1 MMEYDDPPRVSK
13 RDKSYVAKIF
23 ACLAGLAITL
33 LVLYCIFYRPDIY
46 VEMMRH
52 LENRETYAKEA
63 DAARKEAARLEK
75 QVGELRAQLADS
87 DSFAQSLH
95 ANLQSAEEQ
104 QEAIRS
110 QVEAKDAE
118 LAAVKSQVTELQ
130 GKLDTVT
137 ADRDALASDLDEY
150 DVALARRWHL
160 SLGGYV
166 SHPFSLVD
174 GINPSITGL
183 VGVGRGHVQLLA
195 GAGVD
200 LDGVVSISVGTMW
213 TW

>member
-1 MMEYDDPPRVSK
+1 MDYDAMPTGPDRNRSQWP
-13 RDKSYVAKIF
+13 KIV
-23 ACLAGLAITL
+23 ACLIGLCVTL
-33 LVLYCIFYRPDIY
+33 GLLYCIFYRPDIY
-46 VEMMRH
+46 VDMMQH
-52 LENRETYAKEA
+52 LENREAYAKEA
-63 DAARKEAARLEK
+63 EGAKAKAASLEK
-75 QVGELRAQLADS
+75 QVGELKAQLADS

-130 GKLDTVT
+130 GKLNTVT

>member
-1 MMEYDDPPRVSK
+1 MDYDAMPTGPDRNRSQWP
-13 RDKSYVAKIF
+13 KIV
-23 ACLAGLAITL
+23 ACLIGLCVTL
-33 LVLYCIFYRPDIY
+33 GLLYCIFYRPDIY
-46 VEMMRH
+46 VDMMQH
-52 LENRETYAKEA
+52 LENRDAYAKEA
-63 DAARKEAARLEK
+63 EGAKAKAASLEK
-75 QVGELRAQLADS
+75 QVGELKAQLADS

>member
-1 MMEYDDPPRVSK
+1 MDYDAMPTRPDRNRSQWP
-13 RDKSYVAKIF
+13 KIV
-23 ACLAGLAITL
+23 ACLIGLCVTL
-33 LVLYCIFYRPDIY
+33 GLLYCIFYRPDIY
-46 VEMMRH
+46 VDMMQH
-52 LENRETYAKEA
+52 LENREAYAKEA
-63 DAARKEAARLEK
+63 EGAKAKAASLEK
-75 QVGELRAQLADS
+75 QVGELKAQLADS

>member
-1 MMEYDDPPRVSK
+1 MDYDAMPTGPDRNRSQWP
-13 RDKSYVAKIF
+13 KIV
-23 ACLAGLAITL
+23 ACLIGLCVTL
-33 LVLYCIFYRPDIY
+33 GLLYCIFYRPDIY
-46 VEMMRH
+46 VDMMQH
-52 LENRETYAKEA
+52 LENREAYAKETEKA
-63 DAARKEAARLEK
+63 KGEAAKLK
-75 QVGELRAQLADS
+75 MQVVDLKAQLADS

>member
-1 MMEYDDPPRVSK
+1 MDYDAMPQEPNSGRSTWPKV
-13 RDKSYVAKIF
+13 V
-23 ACLAGLAITL
+23 ACLIGICVTLGL
-33 LVLYCIFYRPDIY
+33 LYCIFYRPDIY
-46 VEMMRH
+46 VDMMQH

-75 QVGELRAQLADS
+75 QVGELKAQLADS

-95 ANLQSAEEQ
+95 SNLQAAQEEQ
-104 QEAIRS
+104 AALRS

-118 LAAVKSQVTELQ
+118 IQTLDARNRETEARLDAVSQERDAAV
-130 GKLDTVT
+130 GKID
-137 ADRDALASDLDEY
+137 DFEGALT
-150 DVALARRWHL
+150 RRWHL
-160 SLGGYV
+160 SVGGYV
-166 SHPFSLVD
+166 SHPLTLDD

-183 VGVGRGHVQLLA
+183 VGVGRGHVQLLT

>member
-95 ANLQSAEEQ
+95 SNLQAAQEEQ
-104 QEAIRS
+104 EALRS
-110 QVEAKDAE
+110 QVEEKDAE
-118 LAAVKSQVTELQ
+118 IQTLDARNRETESKLDAVSRERDAAV
-130 GKLDTVT
+130 GKID
-137 ADRDALASDLDEY
+137 DFEGALT
-150 DVALARRWHL
+150 RRWHL
-160 SLGGYV
+160 SVGGYV
-166 SHPFSLVD
+166 SHPLSLAD
-174 GINPSITGL
+174 GLDPSVTG
-183 VGVGRGHVQLLA
+183 VIGIGRGHVQLLC

-200 LDGVVSISVGTMW
+200 LDGGVSVSIGTIW

>member
-1 MMEYDDPPRVSK
+1 MDYDAMPTGPDRNRSQWP
-13 RDKSYVAKIF
+13 KIV
-23 ACLAGLAITL
+23 ACLIGLCVTL
-33 LVLYCIFYRPDIY
+33 GLLYCIFYRPDIY
-46 VEMMRH
+46 VDMMQH
-52 LENRETYAKEA
+52 LENREAYAKEA
-63 DAARKEAARLEK
+63 EGAKAKAASLEK
-75 QVGELRAQLADS
+75 QVGELKAQLADS

>member
-1 MMEYDDPPRVSK
+1 MMEYDDPPRVSR
-13 RDKSYVAKIF
+13 RDRSYVAKIF

-52 LENRETYAKEA
+52 LENREAYAKEA

-75 QVGELRAQLADS
+75 QVGELKAQLADS

-95 ANLQSAEEQ
+95 SNLQAAQEEQ
-104 QEAIRS
+104 DALRS
-110 QVEAKDAE
+110 QIEAKDTEMDAI
-118 LAAVKSQVTELQ
+118 KSQVVELQ
-130 GKLDTVT
+130 DKLDAAT
-137 ADRDALASDLDEY
+137 AETSDLSARLEDY
-150 DVALARRWHL
+150 DASLARRWHL

-166 SHPFSLVD
+166 SHPLSLAD
-174 GINPSITGL
+174 GLDPS
-183 VGVGRGHVQLLA
+183 VSGVIGIGRGHVQLLG

-200 LDGVVSISVGTMW
+200 LDGEVSVSIGTMW

>member
-1 MMEYDDPPRVSK
+1 MDYDAMPTRPDRNRSQWP
-13 RDKSYVAKIF
+13 KIV
-23 ACLAGLAITL
+23 ACLIGLCVTL
-33 LVLYCIFYRPDIY
+33 GLLYCIFYRPDIY
-46 VEMMRH
+46 VDMMQH
-52 LENRETYAKEA
+52 LENREAYAKEA
-63 DAARKEAARLEK
+63 EGAKAKAASLEK
-75 QVGELRAQLADS
+75 QVGELKAQLADS

-118 LAAVKSQVTELQ
+118 LAAVKSQVAELQ

>member
-1 MMEYDDPPRVSK
+1 MDYDAMPQEPK
-13 RDKSYVAKIF
+13 RSTWPKVVACMIGI
-23 ACLAGLAITL
+23 CVTLGL
-33 LVLYCIFYRPDIY
+33 LYCIFYRPDIY
-46 VEMMRH
+46 VDMMQH
-52 LENRETYAKEA
+52 LENREAFAKEA
-63 DAARKEAARLEK
+63 EEAKAKAASLET
-75 QVGELRAQLADS
+75 QVVELKAQLADS

-95 ANLQSAEEQ
+95 SNLQAAQEEQ
-104 QEAIRS
+104 AALRS

-118 LAAVKSQVTELQ
+118 IQTLDARNRETEARLDAVSQERDAAV
-130 GKLDTVT
+130 GKID
-137 ADRDALASDLDEY
+137 DFEGALT
-150 DVALARRWHL
+150 RRWHL
-160 SLGGYV
+160 SVGGYV
-166 SHPFSLVD
+166 SHPLTLDD

>member
-1 MMEYDDPPRVSK
+1 MDYDAMPTGPDRNRSQWP
-13 RDKSYVAKIF
+13 KIV
-23 ACLAGLAITL
+23 ACLIGLCVTL
-33 LVLYCIFYRPDIY
+33 GLLYCIFYRPDIY
-46 VEMMRH
+46 VDMMQH
-52 LENRETYAKEA
+52 LENREAYAKEA
-63 DAARKEAARLEK
+63 EGAKAKAASLEK
-75 QVGELRAQLADS
+75 QVGELKAQLADS

-174 GINPSITGL
+174 GINPSITCL

-195 GAGVD
+195 GAGID
-200 LDGVVSISVGTMW
+200 LYGTMSISIGTMW

>member
-1 MMEYDDPPRVSK
+1 MDYDAMPHEPNSGRSTWPKV
-13 RDKSYVAKIF
+13 V
-23 ACLAGLAITL
+23 ACLIGICVTLGL
-33 LVLYCIFYRPDIY
+33 LYCIFYRPDIY
-46 VEMMRH
+46 VDMMQH
-52 LENRETYAKEA
+52 LENREAYAKETEKA
-63 DAARKEAARLEK
+63 KGEAAKLK
-75 QVGELRAQLADS
+75 MQVVELKAQLADS

-95 ANLQSAEEQ
+95 ANLQAAQDE
-104 QEAIRS
+104 QEALRS
-110 QVEAKDAE
+110 QIEAKDAE
-118 LAAVKSQVTELQ
+118 IEAIQSQVAEIQ
-130 GKLDTVT
+130 DKLDAAT
-137 ADRDALASDLDEY
+137 AETSDLSARLEDY
-150 DVALARRWHL
+150 DASLARRWHL

-166 SHPFSLVD
+166 SHPLDD